1 MKDVHM
7 RKASIKDFSAI
18 QHLNHQSFLD
28 AHERGDDD
36 VLDLDWP
43 YSKAGVAYYTKAL
56 TDAAWAAFVACDTSG
71 DVVGYVIGSSENK
84 FSYRTIKT
92 GELND
97 MCVAPEARRS
107 GVGRKLVEALKAWM
121 KGRGTDRVYVSVFT
135 KNSRALAFYKAMGF
149 REWEMGL
156 EMKLSE

>member
-1 MKDVHM
+1 MKVKTV
-7 RKASIKDFSAI
+7 RKAKPEDFRAI
-18 QHLNHQSFLD
+18 QKLNH
-28 AHERGDDD
+28 
-36 VLDLDWP
+36 V
-43 YSKAGVAYYTKAL
+43 
-56 TDAAWAAFVACDTSG
+56 
-71 DVVGYVIGSSENK
+71 
-84 FSYRTIKT
+84 KT

-107 GVGRKLVEALKAWM
+107 GAGRKLVEALKAWM